1 MINRNKLILFIS
13 VIFFITGIYNASAA
27 DVILDFPSNISGGQM
42 FNVSVIID
50 PDGEYIAGAQLD
62 LDYNI
67 STILLNS
74 ITEGNFLEQSG
85 KETVFSSGTINNS
98 IGKAINIY
106 AAILGNA
113 NVTTP
118 GTFIIINAT
127 SIGSTNATDIN
138 ITNILVVAP
147 EGKQIYPIPTPK
159 PIDQTQTYGM
169 ASGGAS
175 GGGGSGGASGEN
187 YTNIEFTEK
196 YDKFIF
202 KDVTTSYSFRK
213 IENPIAYVN
222 ITGNTNSIEITTV
235 VEGLY
240 DTSTLV
246 QIPSPG
252 LVYKN
257 INIWVGTFG
266 YATPKNIQHAEIVFK
281 VPLAWMEE
289 NKIDPDSIV
298 MMGYDTDWQSLPT
311 TKIGVYEDGI
321 IYEASTIGFYPF
333 AITGKKAEHEIIY
346 GNYGPFT
353 KHIVV
358 ESWWQEIYNDGISP
372 LFIAAF
378 VSAIIIIV
386 IVYKYGISKYL
397 HGDIL
402 NTVKQKKILKT
413 TRKKLSSIIRAKAN
427 DGNIKNIAADTKKSE
442 SIIKKVRTSRPIDH
456 EPIQI
461 KKMIKKQKETGKGP
475 WKPAA

>member
-1 MINRNKLILFIS
+1 MINRNKLKLFLS
-13 VIFFITGIYNASAA
+13 VIFLLTGIFNASAA
-27 DVILDFPSNISGGQM
+27 DVTLDFPSNISGGQM
-42 FNVSVIID
+42 FDVSVIID
-50 PDGEYIAGAQLD
+50 PGGEHIAGVQLD

-67 STILLNS
+67 SNILLNS
-74 ITEGNFLEQSG
+74 ITEGNFLKQSG

-127 SIGSTNATDIN
+127 SIGSTNAIDIN
-138 ITNILVVAP
+138 ITNVLAVAP
-147 EGKQIYPIPTPK
+147 EGEQIYPIPTPK
-159 PIDQTQTYGM
+159 PIDQTQTYSM

-222 ITGNTNSIEITTV
+222 ITGNTNSVEITTV

-240 DTSTLV
+240 NTSTLV

-266 YATPKNIQHAEIVFK
+266 YATPNNIQHAEIVFK

-298 MMGYDTDWQSLPT
+298 MMGYDKDWQPLAT
-311 TKIGVYEDGI
+311 TRMGAYDDGI

-333 AITGKKAEHEIIY
+333 AITGKKAEREIIY

-358 ESWWQEIYNDGISP
+358 ESWWQEIYADGISP
-372 LFIAAF
+372 LYIAAF
-378 VSAIIIIV
+378 VSTIIIIV
-386 IVYKYGISKYL
+386 IVYKYDISKYL
-397 HGDIL
+397 HGNIL
-402 NTVKQKKILKT
+402 NIEKQTKIAKMA
-413 TRKKLSSIIRAKAN
+413 RKELRYIIRAKAS
-427 DGNIKNIAADTKKSE
+427 DRNIKTIAADMKKSE
-442 SIIKKVRTSRPIDH
+442 SSIKKIRTLRSIDH
-456 EPIQI
+456 ELISI
-461 KKMIKKQKETGKGP
+461 KKTTKKKKETDMSH